1 MILEKCIILKG
12 IGGFYYVRSQDGIIY
27 ECKARG
33 IFRKERIIPLAGD
46 YCDIDSDIE
55 SGKGAIIR
63 IYDRKNFL
71 MRPPVANIDKL
82 IIVSSVA
89 EPKPNLTVI
98 DRLTAQ
104 AADKNI
110 EPVVIFSKCDLA
122 DADEYV
128 SIYKKCNIM
137 SFAVSSKEN
146 LNIEIF
152 SDIFKDSV
160 CALTGNTGV
169 GKSSL
174 LNAVAPELRL
184 ETSHISK
191 KLGRGR
197 HTTRSVELFEL
208 FGGYIADTPGF
219 SALDFENTE
228 LITKENLPFCFPEFI
243 DYIGKCKF
251 VSCSH
256 INDKGCAVV
265 DAVNNGVI
273 PESRHKSYCIMYDEV
288 KSYKAWHDK
297 TKWSRTP

>member
-1 MILEKCIILKG
+1 MILENCIILKG
-12 IGGFYYVRSQDGIIY
+12 IGGFYYVKAQNNTVY
-27 ECKARG
+27 ECRARG
-33 IFRKERIIPLAGD
+33 VFRKEHLTPLAGD
-46 YCDIDSDIE
+46 YCDIETDAQSD
-55 SGKGAIIR
+55 KGTVIK

-71 MRPPVANIDKL
+71 TRPPVANIDKL
-82 IIVSSVA
+82 IITSSVD

-98 DRLTAQ
+98 DRLTVQ
-104 AADKNI
+104 AVDKNI
-110 EPVVIFSKCDLA
+110 EPIVVFSKCDLA

-128 SIYKKCNIM
+128 SVYRKSNIK
-137 SFAVSSKEN
+137 SFAVSSKD
-146 LNIEIF
+146 NINTDIF
-152 SDIFKDSV
+152 AEIFKDSV

-174 LNAVAPELRL
+174 LNAVAPELKL

-208 FGGYIADTPGF
+208 FRGYIADTPGF

-228 LITKENLPFCFPEFI
+228 LITKENLPFCFPEFS

-256 INDKGCAVV
+256 VNDKGCAVV
-265 DAVNNGVI
+265 DAVNKGII
-273 PESRHKSYCIMYDEV
+273 PASRHKSYCMMYDEV
-288 KSYKAWHDK
+288 KSYKAWQDK
-297 TKWSRTP
+297 Q

>member
-1 MILEKCIILKG
+1 MILENCIILKG
-12 IGGFYYVRSQDGIIY
+12 IGGFYYVKAQNNTVY
-27 ECKARG
+27 ECRARG
-33 IFRKERIIPLAGD
+33 VFRKEHLTLLAGD
-46 YCDIDSDIE
+46 YCDIETDAQSD
-55 SGKGAIIR
+55 KGTVIK

-71 MRPPVANIDKL
+71 TRPPVANIDKL
-82 IIVSSVA
+82 IITSSVD

-98 DRLTAQ
+98 DRLTVQ
-104 AADKNI
+104 AVDKNI
-110 EPVVIFSKCDLA
+110 EPIVVFSKCDLA

-128 SIYKKCNIM
+128 SVYRKSNIK
-137 SFAVSSKEN
+137 SFAVSSKD
-146 LNIEIF
+146 NINTDIF
-152 SDIFKDSV
+152 AEIFKDSV

-174 LNAVAPELRL
+174 LNAVAPELKL

-208 FGGYIADTPGF
+208 FSGYIADTPGF

-228 LITKENLPFCFPEFI
+228 LITKENLPFCFPEFS

-256 INDKGCAVV
+256 VNDKGCAVV
-265 DAVNNGVI
+265 DAVNKGII
-273 PESRHKSYCIMYDEV
+273 PASRHKSYCMMYDEV
-288 KSYKAWHDK
+288 KSYKAWQDK
-297 TKWSRTP
+297 Q

>member
-1 MILEKCIILKG
+1 MIFENCIILKG
-12 IGGFYYVRSQDGIIY
+12 IGGFYYVKAENGKVY

-33 IFRKERIIPLAGD
+33 VFRKERLTPLAGD
-46 YCDIDSDIE
+46 RADIDADDE
-55 SGKGAIIR
+55 TKKGTVIK

-71 MRPPVANIDKL
+71 LRPSVANIDKL

-104 AADKNI
+104 AVDSNI
-110 EPVVIFSKCDLA
+110 EPVVVFSKCDLA

-128 SIYKKCNIM
+128 SIYKKSGIN
-137 SFAVSSKEN
+137 SFAVSSKTNEN
-146 LNIEIF
+146 TDMF
-152 SDIFKDSV
+152 SDIFKNSV

-174 LNAVAPELRL
+174 LNAIKPELNL

-219 SALDFENTE
+219 SALDFENTQ
-228 LITKENLPFCFPEFI
+228 LITKENMPFCFPEFSQ
-243 DYIGKCKF
+243 YIGKCKF
-251 VSCSH
+251 ISCAH
-256 INDKGCAVV
+256 VNDKGCAVIE
-265 DAVNNGVI
+265 AVKNGII
-273 PESRHKSYCIMYDEV
+273 PVSRHQSYCIMYGEV
-288 KSYKAWHDK
+288 KSHKTWQDK
-297 TKWSRTP
+297 K

>member
-1 MILEKCIILKG
+1 MIFENCIILKG
-12 IGGFYYVRSQDGIIY
+12 IGGFYYVKAQNNTVY
-27 ECKARG
+27 ECRARG
-33 IFRKERIIPLAGD
+33 VFRKEHLTPLAGD
-46 YCDIDSDIE
+46 YCTIE
-55 SGKGAIIR
+55 TDVQSGKGTVIK

-71 MRPPVANIDKL
+71 TRPPVANIDKL
-82 IIVSSVA
+82 IITSSVD

-104 AADKNI
+104 SVDKNI
-110 EPVVIFSKCDLA
+110 EPIVVFSKCDLA

-128 SIYKKCNIM
+128 SVYRKCNIK
-137 SFAVSSKEN
+137 SFAVSSKD
-146 LNIEIF
+146 NINTDIF
-152 SDIFKDSV
+152 AEIFKDSV

-174 LNAVAPELRL
+174 LNAVAPELKL

-228 LITKENLPFCFPEFI
+228 LITKENLPFCFPEFS
-243 DYIGKCKF
+243 DYIGKCRF

-256 INDKGCAVV
+256 VNDKGCAVV
-265 DAVNNGVI
+265 DAVNKGII
-273 PESRHKSYCIMYDEV
+273 PVSRHKSYCTMYNEV
-288 KSYKAWHDK
+288 KSYKAWQDK
-297 TKWSRTP
+297 Q